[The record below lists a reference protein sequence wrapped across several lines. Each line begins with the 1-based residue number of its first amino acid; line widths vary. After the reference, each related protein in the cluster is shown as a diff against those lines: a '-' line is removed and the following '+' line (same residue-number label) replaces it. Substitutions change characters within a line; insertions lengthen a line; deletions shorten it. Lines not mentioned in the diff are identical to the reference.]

1 MPRNVPEWIAL
12 LGAEVRL
19 RMDETIPEAHA
30 LRVAELLEE
39 IPIMARRGRERRTTS
54 ARPIRFQRP
63 PLRS

>member
-19 RMDETIPEAHA
+19 RIDETILEAHA

-39 IPIMARRGRERRTTS
+39 IQEREDKERDETRRGH
-54 ARPIRFQRP
+54 
-63 PLRS
+63 

>member
-39 IPIMARRGRERRTTS
+39 IPIMARRGR